1 MFANK
6 KKLYLK
12 LFFTNFVFSLSEFG
26 VDLIAPVFEEKA
38 TRHTCVNMLVV
49 FQSSITGL
57 TLTGSWFVSGGSGK

>member
-12 LFFTNFVFSLSEFG
+12 FFFTNFVFSWSEFG

-38 TRHTCVNMLVV
+38 SPHACVNMLVV

-57 TLTGSWFVSGGSGK
+57 TLIGSWFVSGGSGK

>member
-38 TRHTCVNMLVV
+38 TLHTCVNMLVV
-49 FQSSITGL
+49 F
-57 TLTGSWFVSGGSGK
+57 